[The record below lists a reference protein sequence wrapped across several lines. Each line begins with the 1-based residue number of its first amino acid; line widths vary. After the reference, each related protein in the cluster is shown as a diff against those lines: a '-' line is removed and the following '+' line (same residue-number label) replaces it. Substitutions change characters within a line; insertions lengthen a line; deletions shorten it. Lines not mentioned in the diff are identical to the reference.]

1 MKCFHRID
9 LGFALGDIGSLFIEA
24 KEIATKCDVK
34 VSFDFNGVKVNMSKN
49 STLEYIWPRLQE
61 AIQTKKLSC
70 FGEGW

>member
-24 KEIATKCDVK
+24 KEISTKCDVK
-34 VSFDFNGVKVNMSKN
+34 VSFDFNGVKVNMTKN
-49 STLEYIWPRLQE
+49 STLEYIWPRLQD